1 MHNRSLTRW
10 GQRECKPRKRGV
22 GARHAVPAASPYVM
36 RRSRKVAQR
45 SRARKGAVG
54 DLGNN
59 GRSHRQDNFVPLTAR
74 LSVCISLRESG
85 QCSLSQQL
93 DDGTPRLIRRVRHA
107 VPEVPTTRLASK
119 DT

>member
-1 MHNRSLTRW
+1 M
-10 GQRECKPRKRGV
+10 ECKPRKRGV
-22 GARHAVPAASPYVM
+22 GARHAVPEVSPYVM
-36 RRSRKVAQR
+36 RRSRKVAKR
-45 SRARKGAVG
+45 SRTRKGAVG

-93 DDGTPRLIRRVRHA
+93 DDETPRLIRRGTACRTRSPDHA
-107 VPEVPTTRLASK
+107 PGF
-119 DT
+119 

>member
-1 MHNRSLTRW
+1 MHNRFLTRW
-10 GQRECKPRKRGV
+10 GQRVRTKGCNLRKRHV
-22 GARHAVPAASPYVM
+22 GARHAVPEVSPYVM
-36 RRSRKVAQR
+36 RTSRKV
-45 SRARKGAVG
+45 AVG

-93 DDGTPRLIRRVRHA
+93 DDETPRLIRRGTACRTRSPDHA
-107 VPEVPTTRLASK
+107 PGF
-119 DT
+119 